1 MIVTLQSVL
10 YKSLFRVVRHRVS
23 RKVIP
28 HVCERIGDPLKKR
41 YVQFIV
47 FIAVVVVIVLLSG
60 FSFTSMWKDPP
71 IVPGPGVTEIKML
84 SDWLP
89 SLAGTKSDTEVY
101 IIRGS
106 QPGGNLLLLGGNHPN
121 EPGGM
126 LAAVLMIE
134 NVSSLAGTVYIIPR
148 ANHSA
153 FTHNDPMEGAPQFF
167 SIELPDGSKR
177 TFRFGSR
184 RTNPVSQWPDPTI
197 YNHPT
202 GSTLGGSEISNLNR
216 AFPGREDGLITERV
230 AAAIMNIVKQE
241 KIDLVCDLHESSPEY
256 PVNNAI
262 VFHQKAAELAIMTQ
276 MMLEMEGVNIRL
288 EESPPSLRGL
298 THREIGDNSDAYVVL
313 LEVAN
318 PSQGRLR
325 GKTTE
330 ELVTTG
336 VDKYYLQAS
345 KDGKLFA
352 PYDETGYPLELR
364 VARHVTTVRVLLDS
378 WNMMFPDRMIM
389 LSDVPAY
396 NAILSDGLGAFLK
409 PVS

>member
-1 MIVTLQSVL
+1 
-10 YKSLFRVVRHRVS
+10 
-23 RKVIP
+23 
-28 HVCERIGDPLKKR
+28 
-41 YVQFIV
+41 
-47 FIAVVVVIVLLSG
+47 
-60 FSFTSMWKDPP
+60 
-71 IVPGPGVTEIKML
+71 
-84 SDWLP
+84 
-89 SLAGTKSDTEVY
+89 
-101 IIRGS
+101 
-106 QPGGNLLLLGGNHPN
+106 
-121 EPGGM
+121 
-126 LAAVLMIE
+126 
-134 NVSSLAGTVYIIPR
+134 
-148 ANHSA
+148 
-153 FTHNDPMEGAPQFF
+153 
-167 SIELPDGSKR
+167 
-177 TFRFGSR
+177 
-184 RTNPVSQWPDPTI
+184 
-197 YNHPT
+197 
-202 GSTLGGSEISNLNR
+202 
-216 AFPGREDGLITERV
+216 
-230 AAAIMNIVKQE
+230 
-241 KIDLVCDLHESSPEY
+241 
-256 PVNNAI
+256 
-262 VFHQKAAELAIMTQ
+262 MTQ
-276 MMLEMEGVNIRL
+276 MMLEMEGVDIRL